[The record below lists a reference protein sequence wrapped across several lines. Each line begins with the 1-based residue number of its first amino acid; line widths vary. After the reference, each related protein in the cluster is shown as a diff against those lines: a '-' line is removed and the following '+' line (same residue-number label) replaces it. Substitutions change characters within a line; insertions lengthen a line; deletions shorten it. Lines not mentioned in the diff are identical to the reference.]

1 MTKFAP
7 SYIYHAQAH
16 HLILLNKQQNYIL
29 FCDIILQ
36 CNVSKI
42 RSNNKR
48 SRLDIIF
55 KYLIKISV
63 KNGKWKT
70 GKRLSGY
77 LSFVF
82 LSKHFIFSLLVF
94 SMISNPLNDFFNFSP
109 VFTNQ
114 LVISITVS
122 WSLNPWILFVSAAVG
137 NWSLT

>member
-16 HLILLNKQQNYIL
+16 SLILLNKQQNYII

-36 CNVSKI
+36 WNVSKI

-48 SRLDIIF
+48 SGLDIVF

-94 SMISNPLNDFFNFSP
+94 SMNFKPSQRLFLISHQFSP
-109 VFTNQ
+109 
-114 LVISITVS
+114 IS
-122 WSLNPWILFVSAAVG
+122 SLFLPLYHDLLIREFYL
-137 NWSLT
+137 